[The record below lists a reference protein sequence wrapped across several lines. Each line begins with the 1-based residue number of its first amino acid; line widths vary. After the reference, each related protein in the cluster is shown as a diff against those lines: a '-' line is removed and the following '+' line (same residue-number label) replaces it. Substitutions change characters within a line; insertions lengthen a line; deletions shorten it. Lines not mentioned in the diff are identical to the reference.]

1 MRASH
6 LASIALALLAL
17 GCTTAKPA
25 GPAMPDLSPAPAG
38 TLTVG
43 LASGTDNASGQG
55 DALAGWVQSATG
67 HATRTA
73 VFPDYDSLATAVA
86 KGQVDVALMSPLAYV
101 RAEGQGHPHALGRM
115 VRHGASTYRAVLFAK
130 PGSPLKSLDDLKKAD
145 ELRVAWVDS
154 SSATGYIFPKAL
166 LLQNKIDPAGLFKT
180 QDFLG
185 NHGAVCQAVLA
196 GKYDLG
202 ATFTDD
208 PAGSPVA
215 HLNGCDDASAPSL
228 QIVAVSGNIPTD
240 ILATRDGLDADTT
253 TKLTNGANELGSS
266 EAGKATLQSAFR
278 ADGIAPIA
286 EADLDVVRQAI
297 DSFHEHV
304 Q

>member
-1 MRASH
+1 MRA
-6 LASIALALLAL
+6 LCTASIAITLLAL

-43 LASGTDNASGQG
+43 LASGAENPAAQA
-55 DALAGWVQSATG
+55 DALAAWVKSATG

-73 VFPDYDSLATAVA
+73 IFPDYDSLASAVA

-101 RAEGQGHPHALGRM
+101 RAEDQGHPHALGRM
-115 VRHGASTYRAVLFAK
+115 VRHGASTYRAVLFSKA
-130 PGSPLKSLDDLKKAD
+130 GSKLKTLDDLKKAD
-145 ELRVAWVDS
+145 QLRVAWVDS

-166 LLQNKIDPAGLFKT
+166 LLQNKIDPAGLFKN

-185 NHGAVCQAVLA
+185 SHNAVCQAVLS

-202 ATFTDD
+202 ATFSDD
-208 PAGSPVA
+208 PSTSPVA
-215 HLNGCDDASAPSL
+215 HLNGCDDPSSL

-240 ILATRDGLDADTT
+240 ILATRDGLDADVS
-253 TKLTNGANELGSS
+253 TKLSNGANELASS

-286 EADLDVVRQAI
+286 ESDLDVVRQAI
-297 DSFHEHV
+297 DSFHEHI